1 MSIENK
7 LDALTAAITALT
19 AALGARA
26 PVVVAQPV
34 EAPAIKTVE
43 KVAPAPVVVE
53 APVAPAPVAAAPVMP
68 PPPTFVAPVEPPKPA
83 APFTDA
89 KGMIQYVT
97 EAYKTMGPTKGA
109 RIQEVITSIGVV
121 NINEI
126 VPDHYAA
133 LYAGVE
139 ALRNGA

>member
-1 MSIENK
+1 MSIEQK
-7 LDALTAAITALT
+7 IDALTAAITALT

-34 EAPAIKTVE
+34 EAPATKTVE

-53 APVAPAPVAAAPVMP
+53 APVAPAPVAAAPAMP
-68 PPPTFVAPVEPPKPA
+68 PPPTFIAPVEPPKPA

-97 EAYKTMGPTKGA
+97 ESYKALGPTKGA
-109 RIQEVITSIGVV
+109 KIQEVITKLGCH

-126 VPDHYAA
+126 RADQYAD

-139 ALRNGA
+139 SLK

>member
-1 MSIENK
+1 MSIETEIS
-7 LDALTAAITALT
+7 ALTAAVKALT
-19 AALGARA
+19 AALTTRG
-26 PVVVAQPV
+26 PVVAQPV
-34 EAPAIKTVE
+34 EPVGTKTVE
-43 KVAPAPVVVE
+43 VAPAPVVVVE
-53 APVAPAPVAAAPVMP
+53 APAPTPVVTAAPVMP
-68 PPPTFVAPVEPPKPA
+68 PPPMFVAPVEAYKPA
-83 APFTDA
+83 VPFTDA

-97 EAYKTMGPTKGA
+97 EAYKAMGPTKGA

-139 ALRNGA
+139 ALRNA